1 MGQKKS
7 GVILNLNWV
16 HDIFS
21 LPSFVYLIK
30 WYIII
35 TYVST
40 KYVFVSYLVMF
51 VCWHRKFTN
60 QIADQ
65 VKKSFLTVCM
75 MRVITFF
82 LREIFDIET
91 RFCGRVRG
99 QNFYNSFYNKLL
111 VHCRGAGMSKI
122 LVRTSLYMMGIIC
135 HWLESKSLYVS
146 RAVSHFY
153 GTEFYI

>member
-1 MGQKKS
+1 MHS
-7 GVILNLNWV
+7 NLQW
-16 HDIFS
+16 
-21 LPSFVYLIK
+21 YLLCK
-30 WYIII
+30 YIQ
-35 TYVST
+35 S

-51 VCWHRKFTN
+51 VCCHRKFTN

-99 QNFYNSFYNKLL
+99 QNFYNSFYNNLL
-111 VHCRGAGMSKI
+111 VYCRGAGMSKI
-122 LVRTSLYMMGIIC
+122 LVRTSLYDGHNLPLIRIKVIIC
-135 HWLESKSLYVS
+135 KSRGEPFLWNRV
-146 RAVSHFY
+146 
-153 GTEFYI
+153 

>member
-1 MGQKKS
+1 MIHNNYLCKYKVCICKLFS
-7 GVILNLNWV
+7 NVCLFVDIEKIL
-16 HDIFS
+16 
-21 LPSFVYLIK
+21 
-30 WYIII
+30 
-35 TYVST
+35 
-40 KYVFVSYLVMF
+40 
-51 VCWHRKFTN
+51 FTN

-111 VHCRGAGMSKI
+111 VHCRGAGMSKL

-146 RAVSHFY
+146 HAVSHFY
-153 GTEFYI
+153 GTEF